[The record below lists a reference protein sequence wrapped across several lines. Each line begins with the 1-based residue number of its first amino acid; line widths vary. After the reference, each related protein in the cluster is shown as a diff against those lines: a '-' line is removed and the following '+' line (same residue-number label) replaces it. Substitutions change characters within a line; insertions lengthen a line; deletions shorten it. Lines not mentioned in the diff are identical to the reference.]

1 MIHAGD
7 PVLRDMLR
15 KHEAVRPQVYD
26 DATGKTIGPGSVVK
40 GNPTIGVGILVGP
53 GGGLLEHEIDYLEK
67 SRIEVAFKA
76 AQRTCPTF
84 GTLTPNR
91 QRVLVSMAFN
101 MGSLSAFKRMLAAI
115 AMEDWDEAARQ
126 MTDSRWAVQ
135 VGNRALELS
144 QMMKEG

>member
-1 MIHAGD
+1 MD
-7 PVLRDMLR
+7 
-15 KHEAVRPQVYD
+15 
-26 DATGKTIGPGSVVK
+26 VV
-40 GNPTIGVGILVGP
+40 
-53 GGGLLEHEIDYLEK
+53 
-67 SRIEVAFKA
+67 
-76 AQRTCPTF
+76 
-84 GTLTPNR
+84 
-91 QRVLVSMAFN
+91 RVLVSMAFN